1 MLLELSLK
9 NFAIIDKLSVQFGE
23 GLNVITGETGAGKS
37 VIVDALGLVLGGKA
51 SADYVRSGE
60 DEAEVEALFLIKDNQ
75 FVREKLARAGID
87 SGDELLVKRVIPRSG
102 RGRIY
107 INGSLSTSGI
117 LSHVS
122 AGLVDV
128 FSQHEHQSLLKEE
141 NHTRVLDEF
150 GGNGESLARCQ
161 ALYREWSELCD
172 ELKRLDERARG
183 EIEREDYLRFQASE
197 IDRINPEPGEDER
210 LLEER
215 ARLEGAEQIRDVAA
229 FAYNVLYEG
238 DASIVEGLG
247 GVISRVEATI
257 KYDPAFFEPVVER
270 LSRVLHEIEDSA
282 FLLRDYAERTIID
295 PARLEWVEARLSE
308 LTRLKRKYG
317 LDIEGVLEKRKE
329 IERELLS
336 IQNFDNR
343 ANELRQLIQEK
354 YSSLV
359 LACGELSSRRR
370 KSALELA
377 DRVKGELGRVGLVN
391 ADFVVR
397 LEERPISPG
406 GTDRVSFYF
415 SANPDEEPRP
425 LAKVASGGELSRIM
439 LVLKEAIS
447 CVVGSSVLIFDEA
460 DAGIGGAVAEAVGMK
475 IKNLSKRYQVISI
488 THLPQVAKFADRHF
502 AVIKTFAGGR
512 TNVCV
517 NELRGEERVRE
528 LARMLGGLTVT
539 RKTLEAAR
547 EMLAS

>member
-9 NFAIIDKLSVQFGE
+9 NFVIIDKLSVQFGE

-37 VIVDALGLVLGGKA
+37 LIVDALGLVLGGKS

-60 DEAEVEALFLIKDNQ
+60 DEAEVEALFLIKDNKS
-75 FVREKLARAGID
+75 VRERLTRAGIG
-87 SGDELLVKRVIPRSG
+87 SGDELVVKRVISRSG

-107 INGSLSTSGI
+107 INGSLSTSSI

-128 FSQHEHQSLLKEE
+128 FSQHEHQSLLREE
-141 NHTRVLDEF
+141 NHIRVLDEF
-150 GGNGESLARCQ
+150 GGNGETLAKFQ
-161 ALYREWSELCD
+161 ALYREWSELCE
-172 ELKRLDERARG
+172 ELKWLSERARS
-183 EIEREDYLRFQASE
+183 ELEREDYLRFQASE
-197 IDRINPEPGEDER
+197 IDRINPEPGEYER
-210 LLEER
+210 LSEER
-215 ARLEGAEQIRDVAA
+215 ARLEGAEEIRNVAA
-229 FAYNVLYEG
+229 SAYNALYEG

-247 GVISRVEATI
+247 GVISRVEATLR
-257 KYDPAFFEPVVER
+257 YDPSFFEPLVER
-270 LSRVLHEIEDSA
+270 LLRVLHELEDSA
-282 FLLRDYAERTIID
+282 FLLRDYAERTTVD
-295 PARLEWVEARLSE
+295 PVRLEWVEARLAE
-308 LTRLKRKYG
+308 LSRLKRKYG
-317 LDIEGVLEKRKE
+317 LEIEGILDKRKE
-329 IERELLS
+329 IEKELLS
-336 IQNFDNR
+336 IQNFDIR

-359 LACGELSSRRR
+359 QVCGELSSRRR
-370 KSALELA
+370 QSAVELA
-377 DRVKGELGRVGLVN
+377 ERVKGELGKVGLAD

-397 LEERPISPG
+397 FEERPLSQWG
-406 GTDRVSFYF
+406 MERASFYF
-415 SANPDEEPRP
+415 TANPDEEPKP

-447 CVVGSSVLIFDEA
+447 CIVGSSVLIFDEA

-502 AVIKTFAGGR
+502 AVIKTFTNGK
-512 TNVCV
+512 TNVFI